1 MLTILLA
8 DRLTGL
14 FKGRFIIYVEEA
26 MVHMAIIFLGSGA
39 RFFPEIFSIHFHKFP
54 TT

>member
-26 MVHMAIIFLGSGA
+26 MVPITIIFLGSGQD
-39 RFFPEIFSIHFHKFP
+39 FLGSGQDLFS
-54 TT
+54 